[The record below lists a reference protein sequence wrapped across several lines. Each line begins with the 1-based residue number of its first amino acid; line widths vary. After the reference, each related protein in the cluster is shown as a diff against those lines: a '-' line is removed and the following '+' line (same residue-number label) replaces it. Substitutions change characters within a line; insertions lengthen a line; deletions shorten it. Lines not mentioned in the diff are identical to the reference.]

1 MNIMLALQKIQT
13 CLQSGETFV
22 PKTLPSLPVVV
33 EEARQE
39 WLNAQ
44 CYYNTVSD
52 EDLIDHAVYL
62 MQAAE
67 KKYIYLL
74 KQARHA
80 GVVYSPYGESG
91 HLDINKMK

>member
-1 MNIMLALQKIQT
+1 MDIMSALQKIQT
-13 CLQSGETFV
+13 CLQSGENFV
-22 PKTLPSLPVVV
+22 PKPLPTLPVVV

-62 MQAAE
+62 MFMISE
-67 KKYIYLL
+67 VLL
-74 KQARHA
+74 KM
-80 GVVYSPYGESG
+80 ESKAQPMQQVS
-91 HLDINKMK
+91 LAK